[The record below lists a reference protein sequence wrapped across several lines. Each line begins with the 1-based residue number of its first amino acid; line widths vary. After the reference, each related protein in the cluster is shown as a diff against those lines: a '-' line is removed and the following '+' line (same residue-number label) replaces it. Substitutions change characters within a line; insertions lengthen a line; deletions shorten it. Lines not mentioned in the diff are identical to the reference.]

1 MNLQEK
7 YNEYKQRQEAK
18 KFFNQNNDY
27 HLSISDYIKMF
38 VVGTV
43 IAIFSTIAF
52 DFISLRRLLMMKF
65 FNHFILHL
73 YYTHFIEFCKSDI
86 ETFLNYF
93 HEYSHSV

>member
-1 MNLQEK
+1 MTQK
-7 YNEYKQRQEAK
+7 GYIHISFEYLV
-18 KFFNQNNDY
+18 
-27 HLSISDYIKMF
+27 LSFLSLFIS
-38 VVGTV
+38 
-43 IAIFSTIAF
+43 F
-52 DFISLRRLLMMKF
+52 DFISLRRLLIMKF